1 MRNTFGGIVLAVL
14 VLLIP
19 IRVFGYADNPEEAR
33 TQPCGTIQQITDFI
47 NTFQCS
53 DDQKV
58 QKYVHVCKGESF
70 SDATVVSDNQAA
82 IIMICKQ
89 AIEATDQMQQQQER
103 QYATELEAQ
112 EQAQVDQAKAAA
124 EQQRLAKEA
133 SDKAAD
139 ELLLKQER
147 QQIEAFFVSIGH
159 GIKSV
164 GMGICTII
172 GYLLTIRIPW
182 FIIKFLAI
190 VTMITV
196 FVIWFMYWVGGGK

>member
-1 MRNTFGGIVLAVL
+1 MKTIIGGLL
-14 VLLIP
+14 VVTLLMP
-19 IRVFGYADNPEEAR
+19 LKAFGYADTPQEVV

-53 DDQKV
+53 DDQKI

-70 SDATVVSDNQAA
+70 GGNTVVSDNQAA
-82 IIMICKQ
+82 IMLICKQ
-89 AIEATDQMQQQQER
+89 AIDVTDQMQQQQDR
-103 QYATELEAQ
+103 QYATQLEAQ
-112 EQAQVDQAKAAA
+112 EQAQVGQAKAAA

-172 GYLLTIRIPW
+172 GYLLAIRIPW

-190 VTMITV
+190 VTMVTIV
-196 FVIWFMYWVGGGK
+196 VIWFMYWIGGGK

>member
-19 IRVFGYADNPEEAR
+19 IRVFGYADTPQEVV

-53 DDQKV
+53 DDQKI

-70 SDATVVSDNQAA
+70 GGNTVVSDNQAA
-82 IIMICKQ
+82 IMLICKQ
-89 AIEATDQMQQQQER
+89 AIDVTDQMQQQQDR

-112 EQAQVDQAKAAA
+112 ERAQAVA
-124 EQQRLAKEA
+124 EQQKLAQAA
-133 SDKAAD
+133 SDKID
-139 ELLLKQER
+139 KEQDR
-147 QQIEAFFVSIGH
+147 QQVEAFFVSIGH
-159 GIKSV
+159 GIKSLY
-164 GMGICTII
+164 MGIYNII

-182 FIIKFLAI
+182 FIIKFVAMA
-190 VTMITV
+190 TMVIG
-196 FVIWFMYWVGGGK
+196 FVIWFMYWLGKGR